1 MALALKNPPANSG
14 EVTDLGSIR
23 GWGRSPKEGNGN
35 PLQYSCPENPMDT
48 GAWWAKVHGG
58 QKELDTTEQLSTYA
72 GYMTEVNLCPTASEF
87 MSRPSLKFEQFG
99 IFNFLSVSF
108 V

>member
-1 MALALKNPPANSG
+1 
-14 EVTDLGSIR
+14 
-23 GWGRSPKEGNGN
+23 
-35 PLQYSCPENPMDT
+35 MDR

-58 QKELDTTEQLSTYA
+58 QKELDTTERLSTYA
-72 GYMTEVNLCPTASEF
+72 GYMTQVVLYPTASEF

-99 IFNFLSVSF
+99 IFIFLSVSF